1 MSLSLSPIL
10 TSSNFPFLNLSLF
23 FFFFKCSQ
31 EASNPLVNQI
41 KIFNDDDDDDEW
53 ADMQVGSY
61 LRITYRSSYLL
72 YGRPKPELQQ
82 RRGKFR
88 GCSEGGGLT
97 AGGCMWKGPKFEKE
111 FTREMRL

>member
-1 MSLSLSPIL
+1 
-10 TSSNFPFLNLSLF
+10 
-23 FFFFKCSQ
+23 
-31 EASNPLVNQI
+31 
-41 KIFNDDDDDDEW
+41 
-53 ADMQVGSY
+53 MQVGSY

-88 GCSEGGGLT
+88 GSSEGGGLT

-111 FTREMRL
+111 FTREMRLWEWKNVRVAGDEWGVGFDCTTYASGREGRVYQIEKSE